1 MFVEL
6 HFIKQKPI
14 ACVPENGSSDSSNSV
29 FNFDLH
35 VAFGIITISTVKPME
50 AWETHTASKNT
61 VMDIFCRCHLTLLAS
76 VHWGNMKMSPK
87 LITESFFYMLSNT
100 N

>member
-50 AWETHTASKNT
+50 A
-61 VMDIFCRCHLTLLAS
+61 
-76 VHWGNMKMSPK
+76 
-87 LITESFFYMLSNT
+87 
-100 N
+100 